1 VTYSYICG
9 VKTINREILRLSIP
23 NILSNIVIPLAGMV
37 DVAIM
42 GHLNSSLYIGAVA
55 LGAMIF
61 NFIYWGFGFLR
72 MSTTGFT
79 AQAYGSGS
87 QEEIMGVFTRAGILA
102 LAVAILLLLFQQPIG
117 WLSFELIKGSA
128 DVEQH
133 AFEYFSVRIW
143 AAPATL
149 MLYVFYGWFIGMQNS
164 IIPAS
169 IAIAVSLVNAAVSYL
184 LVFRFGMKADGVALG
199 TVIAQ
204 YTGLVIASVL
214 FLKRYRK
221 VLHLPALNRV
231 MNRKAIRSMMGVNR
245 DIFIRTMCLI
255 AVMTFFT
262 ARSARYGTDL
272 LAANTLLFQFFIFF
286 SYFIDG
292 FAYAGEALTGK
303 FIGLRDP
310 QRLKRLL
317 KTLFLWGAVISIAF
331 TLVYGL
337 LGNQL
342 PGILTNDPAT
352 ILATKPLLFWTFMI
366 PVVSF
371 AAFLWDGIYIGA
383 TAGAPMRN
391 VMLVASGLVFFPAY
405 FLLDPLIGNHALWL
419 AMLLFL
425 GARSIGMSL
434 FAHHLFKRLQGVE

>member
-1 VTYSYICG
+1 M
-9 VKTINREILRLSIP
+9 KTINREILRLSIP

-42 GHLNSSLYIGAVA
+42 GHLNSSLYIGAIA
-55 LGAMIF
+55 LGAMVF

-87 QEEIMGVFTRAGILA
+87 REEIMLVFTRAGILA
-102 LAVAILLLLFQQPIG
+102 LTVAIVLLILQQPIG
-117 WLSFELIKGSA
+117 WLSFELIRGSA
-128 DVEQH
+128 EVEQQ
-133 AFEYFSVRIW
+133 AAEYFSVRIW

-149 MLYVFYGWFIGMQNS
+149 LLYVFYGWFIGMQNS

-169 IAIAVSLVNAAVSYL
+169 IAIVVSLVNAAVSYL

-204 YTGLVIASVL
+204 YTGLVIATVL
-214 FLKRYRK
+214 LLLRYRK
-221 VLHLPALNRV
+221 VLHIPKLKVV
-231 MNRKAIRSMMGVNR
+231 MNRIAIRSMMLVNR

-262 ARSARYGTDL
+262 ARSAVYGTDL

-303 FIGLRDP
+303 FIGLKDHL
-310 QRLKRLL
+310 RLKQLL
-317 KTLFLWGAVISIAF
+317 KALFLWGALLSIAF
-331 TLVYGL
+331 TILYGL
-337 LGNQL
+337 LGSRL

-352 ILATKPLLFWTFMI
+352 ILATKPLLFWTILI

-383 TAGAPMRN
+383 TAGVPMRN
-391 VMLVASGLVFFPAY
+391 VMLISAGLVFFPVF
-405 FLLDPLIGNHALWL
+405 FLLDPLIGNQALWL

-425 GARSIGMSL
+425 AARSIGMSL
-434 FAHHLFKRLQGVE
+434 FSKHVFKRIQDPE